1 MGYKVKSLRVLFFLS
16 KFVMILFVGLYRG
29 FAISV
34 AGIFVYRAFYFG
46 GYDAGKKFMFG
57 DNPNPSILY
66 RFLFAQFVTSSSE
79 FLAYPLDTIR
89 RYV

>member
-1 MGYKVKSLRVLFFLS
+1 MEFKVNFNFWKIVIYNCIL
-16 KFVMILFVGLYRG
+16 LFVGLYRG

-57 DNPNPSILY
+57 DNPNPSIFY
-66 RFLFAQFVTSSSE
+66 RFLFAQFITSSSE

-89 RYV
+89 R